1 MLSSEMD
8 HNLMREFLDDFSQIY
23 NSDYP
28 LSDRVENGLL
38 IGVLLGKYRGNVEQ
52 FKKFLDHTKTLVKK
66 LSQMVQFI
74 LICIVVIRYG
84 AASII

>member
-1 MLSSEMD
+1 
-8 HNLMREFLDDFSQIY
+8 MREFLDDFSQIY

-66 LSQMVQFI
+66 LSQMVQLI
-74 LICIVVIRYG
+74 LICYKIWCSQYYLISMVFIK
-84 AASII
+84 